1 MYDLIIIGGGPAGI
15 TAGIYA
21 ARKKLKTLF
30 LTKNFVGQTGEAGL
44 IENWPGDIRV
54 SGPELMD
61 RFERHLRAHEIAIEE
76 DEVVS
81 ITKKKT
87 FVVETEDGKFESR
100 AVIVA
105 SGRSPRPL
113 GVPGEKKFV
122 GKGVVYC
129 TTCDAP
135 VFQDKKIVV
144 VGGGNSG
151 FESAIE
157 MTDYTK
163 DVYLFEESDD
173 LRADKVLIDRA
184 KKKGIKVFTKRK
196 VLEVRGGKFVD
207 EIAYE
212 NVDDGK
218 KKTFKVEGVF
228 VKIGSVPVVD
238 FVKDLVD
245 LDDAGDIKIDP
256 ILCLTK
262 TEGLFAAGD
271 VTDVRDKQI
280 ITAAAEGAKAALS
293 AYDYL
298 KK

>member
-1 MYDLIIIGGGPAGI
+1 MYDLVIIGGGPAGV

-30 LTKNFVGQTGEAGL
+30 LTKDFIGQMGVTGV
-44 IENWPGDIRV
+44 IENWPGDEKV

-61 RFERHLRAHEIAIEE
+61 RFERHLRAHEIEIKE
-76 DEVVS
+76 DEVVLVE
-81 ITKKKT
+81 KKENFIVK
-87 FVVETEDGKFESR
+87 TEDEKFESQS
-100 AVIVA
+100 VIIA

-135 VFQDKKIVV
+135 VFQDKKVVV

-151 FESAIE
+151 FEAAIE

-163 DVYLFEESDD
+163 DVYVFEATDE
-173 LRADKVLIDRA
+173 LRADKVLIEKA
-184 KKKGIKVFTKRK
+184 KKKGIEIFKKRK
-196 VLEVRGGKFVD
+196 VLEVRGGKFVE
-207 EIAYE
+207 EIEYE
-212 NVDDGK
+212 DVGDGK
-218 KKTFKVEGVF
+218 KKTFKLDGLF
-228 VKIGSVPVVD
+228 VKIGSVPVAE

-245 LDDAGDIKIDP
+245 VDDAGDIEIDP
-256 ILCLTK
+256 TSCLTK
-262 TEGLFAAGD
+262 TDGLFAAGD
-271 VTDVRDKQI
+271 VTNVRDKQI
-280 ITAAAEGAKAALS
+280 VTAAAEGAKAALS